1 MNRRWRLWLTIFSVG
16 LLFVTG
22 TGVSAVASAQSA
34 SSQGYTENSH
44 VLLLSIDGLHAVDL
58 ARYIR
63 LNPNSAMAKLAGMGV
78 LYPNASTTRPSDS
91 FPGLLSMVT
100 GGTPR
105 STGVFYDDS
114 YDRNLSPPGSNCSVK
129 GAEVVYDE
137 TIDFNSTALDGGGGI
152 DPTKLP
158 LDGAHGCAPV
168 YPHSF
173 LHVNTVFEVA
183 RAAGMR
189 TAWSDKHPSYEI
201 LNGPSGQGVQDL
213 YTPEIASTDGT
224 RLGTQAY
231 DDLKVNAILNE
242 IDGKD
247 HTGTRAVGVPAIFGM
262 NFQAVSVTQRLTA
275 DGYLDALGTPSPE
288 LQAALDHTDQSVGK
302 ILTELSN
309 QHLLASTTIILT
321 AKHGQAPIDPN
332 QYQKIS
338 SSVIPNIVNGVQ
350 SGLLAQATQDDIAL
364 LWLKDQSKLSAAVA
378 ALSTK
383 VNEQAAGIQ
392 QILAGDSLQLLFN
405 DPTKD
410 ARSPD
415 IVVIPR
421 AGVIYTNSTAK
432 IAEHG
437 GFNDE
442 DTHVAL
448 LVANPHLKAST
459 VYSAVETTQIAPAI
473 LRLLDL
479 QPSALQAVRLE
490 KTQILPGLNLIP

>member
-1 MNRRWRLWLTIFSVG
+1 MNRRWRLWLTILLVG

-22 TGVSAVASAQSA
+22 TVVSVATTAKGA
-34 SSQGYTENSH
+34 TPQGKQDTEH
-44 VLLLSIDGLHAVDL
+44 VLLLSVDGLHAVDL

-63 LNPNSAMAKLAGMGV
+63 LNPSSAMAQLAKMGV
-78 LYPNASTTRPSDS
+78 VYPNASTTRPSDS

-114 YDRNLSPPGSNCSVK
+114 YDRNLSAPGSNCSVK
-129 GAEVVYDE
+129 GTEVVYDE
-137 TIDFNSTALDGGGGI
+137 TIDYDLTKLDAGGGI
-152 DPTKLP
+152 NPANLP
-158 LDGAHGCAPV
+158 LDPAHGCTPV

-173 LHVNTVFEVA
+173 LHVNTIFEVA
-183 RAAGMR
+183 RVAGLR

-231 DDLKVNAILNE
+231 DDLKVTAILNE

-247 HTGTRAVGVPAIFGM
+247 HTGTHTVGVPAIFGM
-262 NFQAVSVTQRLTA
+262 NFQAVSVTQKLTA

-288 LQAALDHTDQSVGK
+288 LQAALDHTDQSLGK
-302 ILTELSN
+302 ILTELGN
-309 QHLLASTTIILT
+309 QHLLTSTTIILT
-321 AKHGQAPIDPN
+321 AKHGQSPIDPN

-338 SSVIPNIVNGVQ
+338 PSLIPSIVNGVQ

-364 LWLKDQSKLSAAVA
+364 LWLKDQSKTSAVVA

-383 VNEQAAGIQ
+383 ANEQAAGIQ

-405 DPTKD
+405 DPTHD

-442 DTHVAL
+442 DTHVGL
-448 LVANPHLKAST
+448 LVANSHLKPGT
-459 VYSAVETTQIAPAI
+459 VFTGVQTTQIAPTI
-473 LRLLDL
+473 LSLLDL
-479 QPSALQAVRLE
+479 NPGKLRAVQME
-490 KTQILPGLNLIP
+490 NTQVLPGLGKD